1 MRFQSVWKHV
11 DNSSMVNESLRF
23 RFYFCNG
30 TRFLYKL
37 ADEKSQASAEIE
49 RKYYKSACGQRAMLR
64 SILHFFNKIHR
75 KMKIV
80 ATFFVIQAVDA
91 AYRFEY
97 LILLHSKC
105 YIWTDFISDISATL

>member
-1 MRFQSVWKHV
+1 
-11 DNSSMVNESLRF
+11 
-23 RFYFCNG
+23 
-30 TRFLYKL
+30 
-37 ADEKSQASAEIE
+37 
-49 RKYYKSACGQRAMLR
+49 
-64 SILHFFNKIHR
+64 
-75 KMKIV
+75 MKIV